1 MPELLDKLGFSLV
14 SGSEIP
20 ETIAEAL
27 MAYHDSLF
35 LLSVQ
40 VICMFFIIC
49 RWQEARQQW
58 GPALAIN
65 LVPLSRAHFSTF
77 ILLYTSSLTELFGV
91 KNYVDASYY
100 L

>member
-1 MPELLDKLGFSLV
+1 MPELLDKLGFSIV

-35 LLSVQ
+35 LLSVSS
-40 VICMFFIIC
+40 
-49 RWQEARQQW
+49 
-58 GPALAIN
+58 N
-65 LVPLSRAHFSTF
+65 LHVL
-77 ILLYTSSLTELFGV
+77 
-91 KNYVDASYY
+91 YY

>member
-1 MPELLDKLGFSLV
+1 
-14 SGSEIP
+14 
-20 ETIAEAL
+20 
-27 MAYHDSLF
+27 
-35 LLSVQ
+35 
-40 VICMFFIIC
+40 MFFIIC

-58 GPALAIN
+58 GPGLAIN